1 MADCDRPDN
10 TLELVGWKS
19 LARSADLNMPSNPSP
34 DSRTITFSRVVDLS
48 RTVHPKIPVWPGDP
62 SVELEDVAH
71 IAGDGFFLRR
81 FSMGEHTATHMNS
94 PASFHADGETI
105 DAYLPESLVAPAV
118 VIDVREETQAD
129 SDYAL
134 TIGAVKAWENIYG
147 PIPAGSVVLLHTG
160 WQEKWDSPCCYLGL
174 DQHGHMSF
182 PGFGVEAACYLLSER
197 GAAGLGID
205 THGLEPG
212 ASEGFPVNSLAL
224 EQPRLALENLANL
237 DRLPPTGAIIVI
249 GIIRLEGGSG
259 SPVSVLAF
267 LP

>member
-1 MADCDRPDN
+1 
-10 TLELVGWKS
+10 
-19 LARSADLNMPSNPSP
+19 
-34 DSRTITFSRVVDLS
+34 
-48 RTVHPKIPVWPGDP
+48 
-62 SVELEDVAH
+62 
-71 IAGDGFFLRR
+71 
-81 FSMGEHTATHMNS
+81 MGEHTATHMNA
-94 PASFHADGETI
+94 PASFHAGGETI

-118 VIDVREETQAD
+118 VIDAREETRAD

-134 TIGAVKAWENIYG
+134 TIGAVKVWRTFMGQYG
-147 PIPAGSVVLLHTG
+147 GISCPSPTPDGRKNGKTPAAIWG
-160 WQEKWDSPCCYLGL
+160 WTSG
-174 DQHGHMSF
+174 GRVSF
-182 PGFGVEAACYLLSER
+182 PGFGVDAARFLLSER
-197 GAAGLGID
+197 NVAGLGID

-237 DRLPPTGAIIVI
+237 DQLPPTGAIIVV

>member
-1 MADCDRPDN
+1 
-10 TLELVGWKS
+10 
-19 LARSADLNMPSNPSP
+19 
-34 DSRTITFSRVVDLS
+34 
-48 RTVHPKIPVWPGDP
+48 
-62 SVELEDVAH
+62 
-71 IAGDGFFLRR
+71 
-81 FSMGEHTATHMNS
+81 MGEHTATHMNA
-94 PASFHADGETI
+94 PASFHAGGETI

-118 VIDVREETQAD
+118 VIDAREETRAD

-134 TIGAVKAWENIYG
+134 TIGAVKVWENIHG
-147 PIPAGSVVLLHTG
+147 PIPAGLVVLLHTG
-160 WQEKWDSPCCYLGL
+160 WQEKWDAPRHYLGL
-174 DQHGHMSF
+174 GQRGHMNF
-182 PGFGVEAACYLLSER
+182 PRFRVEAARYLLSER

-237 DRLPPTGAIIVI
+237 DQLPPTGAIIVV